1 MCPSGREKFLTP
13 EDKRSIP
20 QIIQDP
26 LKKKKKKVTENGGL
40 SENKQTKI

>member
-26 LKKKKKKVTENGGL
+26 LKKKVTENGGL